1 MGQVSALIIMSPV
14 ITSALVVFLLAGSD
28 SELLECQ
35 AIQTDTARL
44 ACYDKAMGRGTSE
57 MTAVPEPAATQDTA
71 VEDSGI
77 GQETISDIDPEELFG
92 ISANETEKL
101 VEEAIGIESIDA
113 IEARVTKV
121 HRNPAGKM
129 VIALENQQRW
139 IQLDSKRL
147 NLHPGEKVRVR
158 RGAMN
163 SFLMAKSVGGLSI
176 RVKRID

>member
-1 MGQVSALIIMSPV
+1 MSPV

-44 ACYDKAMGRGTSE
+44 ACYDKAMGRATSE
-57 MTAVPEPAATQDTA
+57 MAPAPEPVATQDTV

-77 GQETISDIDPEELFG
+77 EQETVSDIDLEELFG

>member
-1 MGQVSALIIMSPV
+1 MSPV
-14 ITSALVVFLLAGSD
+14 ITSIILVFLLAGTD
-28 SELLECQ
+28 AELLECH

-44 ACYDKAMGRGTSE
+44 ACYDKVTGRGKSE
-57 MTAVPEPAATQDTA
+57 MAPEPEGVAMRDTA

-77 GQETISDIDPEELFG
+77 AQETISDIDLEELFG
-92 ISANETEKL
+92 ISANETEKI

-113 IEARVTKV
+113 IETRVAEV
-121 HRNPAGKM
+121 HQNPAGKL

-147 NLHPGEKVRVR
+147 NLHPGEKVRIR

>member
-1 MGQVSALIIMSPV
+1 MSPA
-14 ITSALVVFLLAGSD
+14 ITSTILVFLLAGTD
-28 SELLECQ
+28 PELLECE
-35 AIQTDTARL
+35 AIQTDTTRL
-44 ACYDKAMGRGTSE
+44 ACYDKAMGRATSE
-57 MTAVPEPAATQDTA
+57 MAPEPEPVATQDTA

-77 GQETISDIDPEELFG
+77 EQETVSDIDPEELFG
-92 ISANETEKL
+92 ISANETEKI

-113 IEARVTKV
+113 IEARVAEA
-121 HRNPAGKM
+121 HRNPAGKL

-147 NLHPGEKVRVR
+147 NLHLGEKVRIR

-163 SFLMAKSVGGLSI
+163 SFLMAKSGGGLSI